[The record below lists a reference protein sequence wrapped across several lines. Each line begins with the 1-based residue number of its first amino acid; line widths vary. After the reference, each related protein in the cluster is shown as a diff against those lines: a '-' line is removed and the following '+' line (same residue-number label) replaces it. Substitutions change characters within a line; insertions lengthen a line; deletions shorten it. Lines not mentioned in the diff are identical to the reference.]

1 MDFYSILTWVLIA
14 AFLILLLAFYAREHK
29 GKKEAEAGKKT
40 REIAFDAI
48 LIAIIFVMG
57 LIPQLGY
64 LFVFPWLAL
73 TLLHI
78 PVLVGASLFGAKRGL
93 IYGFAFGLTSMIQA
107 AMNGSG
113 LNAFF
118 VYPWVSIL
126 PRLLFGFLA
135 GLAFSLLAR
144 SPKLSTGIGKGIL
157 SFLLTILHTG
167 LVFLTL
173 YVFYPDEIA
182 AYFASSDTVAAGVS
196 LTFLASILL
205 GALGEAT
212 LAGILVPLID
222 KPLTKLDFERK

>member
-14 AFLILLLAFYAREHK
+14 AFLILLLAFYAKEHK
-29 GKKEAEAGKKT
+29 GKKEAETGKKT

-93 IYGFAFGLTSMIQA
+93 LYGFAFGLTSMIQA

-182 AYFASSDTVAAGVS
+182 AYFASSDTVAAGIS